1 MKFTV
6 LTLFPELLESYVKSS
21 ILGRALERELFQFET
36 IQIRDFAINDYG
48 QVDDSLYGG
57 GVGMLMMCEPVFRA
71 WQQARA
77 EDSSPR
83 TLVMQAG
90 GRSFDQKMAEELAEE
105 DHLILLCG
113 HYEGIDARVLDEIG
127 AEPVSVGDFVLTGG
141 ELPACLIIDATARLL
156 DGVLVSEEAWQD
168 ESFSSGLLSERQ
180 YTRPELWRG
189 RRVPPVLLS
198 GHEARIKR
206 HRSSDSLWQTIQ
218 MRPDL
223 LDNMELSHE
232 QIKEFLLWL
241 EEENQN

>member
-6 LTLFPELLESYVKSS
+6 LTLFPELLETYVRSS

-57 GVGMLMMCEPVFRA
+57 GAGMLMMCEPVYRA

-77 EDSSPR
+77 GDTCAR

-90 GRSFDQKMAEELAEE
+90 GRSFDQKMAEELAAE

-113 HYEGIDARVLDEIG
+113 HYEGIDARVIDEIG
-127 AEPVSVGDFVLTGG
+127 AEPVSVGDFILTGG
-141 ELPACLIIDATARLL
+141 ELPACLIIDATARLRN
-156 DGVLVSEEAWQD
+156 GVLVSEEAWQD

-180 YTRPELWRG
+180 YTRPEQWRD
-189 RRVPPVLLS
+189 RHVPAVLLS
-198 GHEARIKR
+198 GHDARIKR
-206 HRSSDSLWQTIQ
+206 HRSNDSLWQTIK

-223 LDNMELSHE
+223 LDNMELSYE
-232 QIKEFLLWL
+232 QIKDFLLWL
-241 EEENQN
+241 EEEESD

>member
-6 LTLFPELLESYVKSS
+6 LTLFPELLETYVRSS

-57 GVGMLMMCEPVFRA
+57 GAGMLMMCEPVYRA

-77 EDSSPR
+77 GDTGAR

-90 GRSFDQKMAEELAEE
+90 GRSFDQKMAEELAAE

-113 HYEGIDARVLDEIG
+113 HYEGIDARVIDEIG
-127 AEPVSVGDFVLTGG
+127 AEPVSVGDFILTGG

-156 DGVLVSEEAWQD
+156 NGVLVSEEAWQD

-180 YTRPELWRG
+180 YTRPEQWRD
-189 RRVPPVLLS
+189 RHVPAVLLS
-198 GHEARIKR
+198 GHDARIKR
-206 HRSSDSLWQTIQ
+206 HRSNDSLWQTIK

-223 LDNMELSHE
+223 LDNMELSYE
-232 QIKEFLLWL
+232 QIKDLLLWL
-241 EEENQN
+241 EEEESD